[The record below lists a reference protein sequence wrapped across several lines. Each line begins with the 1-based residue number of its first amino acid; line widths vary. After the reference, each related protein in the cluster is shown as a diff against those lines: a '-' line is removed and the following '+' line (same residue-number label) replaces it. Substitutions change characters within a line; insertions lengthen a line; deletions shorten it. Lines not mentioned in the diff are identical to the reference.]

1 MVLEKAPHHSIILGL
16 NSSLCKMKSTGRKW
30 IQVSGL
36 QRSLNNVILEV
47 NTQAAKESENATQT
61 P

>member
-47 NTQAAKESENATQT
+47 NTQAAK
-61 P
+61 